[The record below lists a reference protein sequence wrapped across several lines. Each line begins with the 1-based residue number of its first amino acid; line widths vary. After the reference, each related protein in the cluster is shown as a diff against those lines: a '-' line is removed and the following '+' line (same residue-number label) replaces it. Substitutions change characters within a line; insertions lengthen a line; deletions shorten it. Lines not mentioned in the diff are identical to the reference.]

1 MLQLQKRILQ
11 LAWPIML
18 SNITVPLL
26 GLVDTAVLGHLSE
39 VSYLGGVALGGQVV
53 TLLLWS
59 FGFLRM
65 GTTALSAHAI
75 GVSEVSG
82 QLGNS
87 LDGSNHPASIERV
100 LQNALLMAL
109 FISLPLMLFAFLALE
124 NIIGLIGGS
133 ETIQVL
139 AVEYASIR
147 LGATPAVLI
156 QYVLIGWFIGRGETK
171 VPLILLIASNSLNAL
186 LDVILVYGYGLTS
199 DGVAWATLCADYFA
213 ASLGLYWA
221 YRRVTQGQKDNKLS
235 FNWPSWQELKPL
247 ININHQLFIR
257 TLCLLSVFV
266 FFTAKGAQQGDLVL
280 AVNAIMLT
288 LLLLISNALDGFAHA
303 AESLVGQSLGAKN
316 FRQLRQS
323 IWLTGANGLMI
334 ALIMVVG
341 FAWQGNNLMAL
352 LTNQQDVLAMAME
365 YSLWLIWLP
374 LIGCSSYWLDGVF
387 IGMQASAQM
396 RNSMLLAAC
405 TVFLPVWFLT
415 QELANHGL
423 WLAFYSFLLAR
434 SIFMLPAFL
443 SILNKHQLFAGKN

>member
-65 GTTALSAHAI
+65 GTTALSAHAT
-75 GVSEVSG
+75 GANQVG
-82 QLGNS
+82 GL
-87 LDGSNHPASIERV
+87 NHQGSIERV

-109 FISLPLMLFAFLALE
+109 FISVPLMVFAYVTLE
-124 NIIGLIGGS
+124 NMIAFMGGS

-147 LGATPAVLI
+147 LAATPAVLI

-171 VPLILLIASNSLNAL
+171 VPLILLMASNSLNAL
-186 LDVILVYGYGLTS
+186 LDVVLVYGYGLTS

-213 ASLGLYWA
+213 ASIGLYWA
-221 YRRVTQGQKDNKLS
+221 YRTVTKAHSNRLS
-235 FNWPSWQELKPL
+235 LNWPNWQELKPL

-257 TLCLLSVFV
+257 TLCLLSVFI
-266 FFTAKGAQQGDLVL
+266 FFTAQGAKQGDLVL

-303 AESLVGQSLGAKN
+303 AESLVGQSLGAKK
-316 FRQLRQS
+316 FDQLRQS
-323 IWLTGANGLMI
+323 IWLTGTNAFVI
-334 ALIMVVG
+334 ALIMVAG
-341 FAWQGNNLMAL
+341 FAWQGDNLMGL
-352 LTNQQDVLAMAME
+352 LTNQQDVLAIAVE
-365 YSLWLIWLP
+365 YSPWLIWLP
-374 LIGCSSYWLDGVF
+374 LIGFSSYWLDGIF

-396 RNSMLLAAC
+396 RNSMLLAA
-405 TVFLPVWFLT
+405 TVVFLPVWFLT
-415 QELANHGL
+415 QQLGNHGL
-423 WLAFYSFLLAR
+423 WLAFYAFLFAR
-434 SIFMLPAFL
+434 SLFMLPAFL
-443 SILNKHQLFAGKN
+443 TILNKHQLFAGKN

>member
-1 MLQLQKRILQ
+1 MLQLQKRILH

-65 GTTALSAHAI
+65 GTTSLSAHAT
-75 GVSEVSG
+75 GMS
-82 QLGNS
+82 QA
-87 LDGSNHPASIERV
+87 SNRHSSSIERV

-109 FISLPLMLFAFLALE
+109 IISFPLMLFAFLTLE
-124 NIIGLIGGS
+124 HIIAFMGGS
-133 ETIQVL
+133 EIIQVL

-147 LGATPAVLI
+147 LAATPAILI

-171 VPLILLIASNSLNAL
+171 VPLIMLIASNSLNAV
-186 LDVILVYGYGLTS
+186 LDIIFVYGYGLTS

-221 YRRVTQGQKDNKLS
+221 FRTVRQQPNRLPYR
-235 FNWPSWQELKPL
+235 WPTWHELTPL
-247 ININHQLFIR
+247 ININHQLFVR
-257 TLCLLSVFV
+257 TLCLLSVFA
-266 FFTAKGAQQGDLVL
+266 FFTAQGAQQGDLTL

-303 AESLVGQSLGAKN
+303 AESLVGQSLGAN
-316 FRQLRQS
+316 NVRQLRNS
-323 IWLTGANGLMI
+323 IWLTGTNALII
-334 ALIMVVG
+334 ALIMVTG
-341 FAWQGNNLMAL
+341 FAWQGDNLLGL
-352 LTNQQDVLAMAME
+352 LTDQPEVLAMAIE
-365 YSLWLIWLP
+365 YSPWLIWLP

-396 RNSMLLAAC
+396 RNAMILA
-405 TVFLPVWFLT
+405 TLVIFLPVWFLT

-423 WLAFYSFLLAR
+423 WLAFYAFLLAR
-434 SIFMLPAFL
+434 SLFMVPSFL
-443 SILNKHQLFAGKN
+443 TILNKHQLFTEKN

>member
-39 VSYLGGVALGGQVV
+39 VSYLAAVALGSQVV

-75 GVSEVSG
+75 GEAQRTQQG
-82 QLGNS
+82 TQQINS
-87 LDGSNHPASIERV
+87 SIRI
-100 LQNALLMAL
+100 LHNALLLAL
-109 FISLPLMLFAFLALE
+109 LISLPLLIFALLTIE
-124 NIIGLIGGS
+124 HIIAMMGGS
-133 ETIQVL
+133 EVIQAL

-147 LGATPAVLI
+147 LYATPAVLV

-171 VPLILLIASNSLNAL
+171 VPLFLLIASNSINAL
-186 LDVILVYGYGLTS
+186 LDVVLVYGYGLNS

-213 ASLGLYWA
+213 ASAGLYWA
-221 YRRVTQGQKDNKLS
+221 WRTLKKEYRPEQMQWVR
-235 FNWPSWQELKPL
+235 PSWLQLKPF
-247 ININHQLFIR
+247 ININHQLFVR
-257 TLCLLSVFV
+257 TLCLLSVFI
-266 FFTAKGAQQGDLVL
+266 FFTAQGAQQGDLVL

-303 AESLVGQSLGAKN
+303 AETLVGQSLGAKN
-316 FRQLRQS
+316 YSQLNQS
-323 IWLTGANGLMI
+323 IWLTGTNALII
-334 ALIMVVG
+334 ALIMVLG
-341 FAWQGNNLMAL
+341 FAWQGDNLLGL
-352 LTNQQDVLAMAME
+352 LTDQADVLAMAIE
-365 YSLWLIWLP
+365 FSPWLIWLP
-374 LIGCSSYWLDGVF
+374 LIGCSSYWLDGIF

-396 RNSMLLAAC
+396 RNSMLLAAI
-405 TVFLPVWFLT
+405 VIFLPVWFLT
-415 QELANHGL
+415 QGLGNHGL
-423 WLAFYSFLLAR
+423 WSAFYAFLLAR

-443 SILNKHQLFAGKN
+443 TILNKHQLFAEKN

>member
-1 MLQLQKRILQ
+1 MLQLQKRILH

-65 GTTALSAHAI
+65 GTTSLSAHAT
-75 GVSEVSG
+75 GMS
-82 QLGNS
+82 QA
-87 LDGSNHPASIERV
+87 SNRHSSSIERV

-109 FISLPLMLFAFLALE
+109 IISFPLMLFAFLTLE
-124 NIIGLIGGS
+124 HIIAFMGGS
-133 ETIQVL
+133 EIIQVL

-147 LGATPAVLI
+147 LAATPAILI

-171 VPLILLIASNSLNAL
+171 VPLIMLIASNSLNAV
-186 LDVILVYGYGLTS
+186 LDIIFVYGYGLTS

-221 YRRVTQGQKDNKLS
+221 FRTVRQQPNRLPYR
-235 FNWPSWQELKPL
+235 WPTWHELTPL
-247 ININHQLFIR
+247 ININHQLFVR
-257 TLCLLSVFV
+257 TLCLLSVFA
-266 FFTAKGAQQGDLVL
+266 FFTAQGAQQGDLTL

-303 AESLVGQSLGAKN
+303 AESLVGQSLGAN
-316 FRQLRQS
+316 NVRQLRNS
-323 IWLTGANGLMI
+323 IWLTGTNALII
-334 ALIMVVG
+334 ALIMVTG
-341 FAWQGNNLMAL
+341 FAWQGDNLLGL
-352 LTNQQDVLAMAME
+352 LTDQPEVLAMAIE
-365 YSLWLIWLP
+365 YSPWLIWLP

-396 RNSMLLAAC
+396 RNAMILAAL
-405 TVFLPVWFLT
+405 VIFLPVWFLT
-415 QELANHGL
+415 QELENHGL
-423 WLAFYSFLLAR
+423 WLAFYAFLLAR
-434 SIFMLPAFL
+434 SLFMVPSFL
-443 SILNKHQLFAGKN
+443 TILNKHQLFTEKN

>member
-1 MLQLQKRILQ
+1 MLQLQKRILH

-65 GTTALSAHAI
+65 GTTALSAHAT
-75 GVSEVSG
+75 GMNQAS
-82 QLGNS
+82 
-87 LDGSNHPASIERV
+87 DGHSSSIERV

-109 FISLPLMLFAFLALE
+109 CISLPLMLFAFLTLE
-124 NIIGLIGGS
+124 HIIAFMGGS
-133 ETIQVL
+133 DIIQVL
-139 AVEYASIR
+139 AVEYANIR
-147 LGATPAVLI
+147 LAATPAILI

-171 VPLILLIASNSLNAL
+171 VPLIMLIASNSLNAV
-186 LDVILVYGYGLTS
+186 LDIIFVYGYGLTS

-221 YRRVTQGQKDNKLS
+221 FRTVRQQPNRLPYR
-235 FNWPSWQELKPL
+235 WPTWHELTPL
-247 ININHQLFIR
+247 ININHQLFVR
-257 TLCLLSVFV
+257 TLCLLSVFA
-266 FFTAKGAQQGDLVL
+266 FFTAQGAQQGDLTL

-303 AESLVGQSLGAKN
+303 AESLVGQSLGAN
-316 FRQLRQS
+316 NVRQLRNS
-323 IWLTGANGLMI
+323 IWLTGTNALII
-334 ALIMVVG
+334 ALIMVTG
-341 FAWQGNNLMAL
+341 FAWQGDNLLGL
-352 LTNQQDVLAMAME
+352 LTDQPEVLAMAIE
-365 YSLWLIWLP
+365 YSPWLIWLP

-396 RNSMLLAAC
+396 RNAMILAAL
-405 TVFLPVWFLT
+405 VIFLPVWFLT
-415 QELANHGL
+415 QELENHGL
-423 WLAFYSFLLAR
+423 WLAFYAFLLAR
-434 SIFMLPAFL
+434 SLFMVPSFL
-443 SILNKHQLFAGKN
+443 TILNKHQLFTEKN

>member
-39 VSYLGGVALGGQVV
+39 VSYLGAVALGGQVV

-65 GTTALSAHAI
+65 GTTALSAHAT
-75 GVSEVSG
+75 GVT
-82 QLGNS
+82 QLS
-87 LDGSNHPASIERV
+87 GSNHGAGIERV

-109 FISLPLMLFAFLALE
+109 FISFPLMTFAFLTLE
-124 NIIGLIGGS
+124 NIIALIGGS
-133 ETIQVL
+133 EMVQAL
-139 AVEYASIR
+139 AVEYANIR
-147 LGATPAVLI
+147 LIATPAVLI

-171 VPLILLIASNSLNAL
+171 VPLVLLIISNSINAL

-213 ASLGLYWA
+213 ASLGLFWA
-221 YRRVTQGQKDNKLS
+221 YRTVTKQREGHAVL
-235 FNWPSWQELKPL
+235 FNWPNWQELKPL
-247 ININHQLFIR
+247 ININHQLFVR
-257 TLCLLSVFV
+257 TLCLLSVFI
-266 FFTAKGAQQGDLVL
+266 FFTAQGAQQGDSVL

-303 AESLVGQSLGAKN
+303 AESLVGQSLGSKN

-323 IWLTGANGLMI
+323 IWLTGTNALMI
-334 ALIMVVG
+334 ALIMVAC
-341 FAWQGNNLMAL
+341 FAWQGDNLLGL
-352 LTNQQDVLAMAME
+352 LTDQQDILMLAIE
-365 YSLWLIWLP
+365 YSPWLIWLP
-374 LIGCSSYWLDGVF
+374 LIGCSSYWLDGIF

-396 RNSMLLAAC
+396 RNSMLLAALI
-405 TVFLPVWFLT
+405 VFLPVWFLT
-415 QELANHGL
+415 QTLENHGL
-423 WLAFYSFLLAR
+423 WIAFYSFLLAR
-434 SIFMLPAFL
+434 SAFMVPAFL
-443 SILNKHQLFAGKN
+443 TMLNKHQIIAEKN

>member
-1 MLQLQKRILQ
+1 
-11 LAWPIML
+11 ML

-65 GTTALSAHAI
+65 GTTSLSAHAT
-75 GVSEVSG
+75 GMS
-82 QLGNS
+82 QA
-87 LDGSNHPASIERV
+87 SNRHSSSIERV

-109 FISLPLMLFAFLALE
+109 IISFPLMLFAFLTLE
-124 NIIGLIGGS
+124 HIIAFMGGS
-133 ETIQVL
+133 EIIQVL

-147 LGATPAVLI
+147 LAATPAILI

-171 VPLILLIASNSLNAL
+171 VPLIMLIASNSLNAV
-186 LDVILVYGYGLTS
+186 LDIIFVYGYGLTS

-221 YRRVTQGQKDNKLS
+221 FRTVRQQPNRLPYR
-235 FNWPSWQELKPL
+235 WPTWHELTPL
-247 ININHQLFIR
+247 ININHQLFVR
-257 TLCLLSVFV
+257 TLCLLSVFA
-266 FFTAKGAQQGDLVL
+266 FFTAQGAQQGDLTL

-303 AESLVGQSLGAKN
+303 AESLVGQSLGAN
-316 FRQLRQS
+316 NVRQLRNS
-323 IWLTGANGLMI
+323 IWLTGTNALII

-341 FAWQGNNLMAL
+341 FAWQGDNLLGL
-352 LTNQQDVLAMAME
+352 LTDQPKVLAMAIE
-365 YSLWLIWLP
+365 YSPWLIWLP

-396 RNSMLLAAC
+396 RNAMILAAL
-405 TVFLPVWFLT
+405 VIFLPVWFLT
-415 QELANHGL
+415 QELGNHGL
-423 WLAFYSFLLAR
+423 WLAFYAFLLAR
-434 SIFMLPAFL
+434 SLFMVPSFL
-443 SILNKHQLFAGKN
+443 TILNKHQLFTEKN

>member
-39 VSYLGGVALGGQVV
+39 VSYLGAVALGGQVV

-65 GTTALSAHAI
+65 GTTALSAHAT
-75 GVSEVSG
+75 GANQVSG
-82 QLGNS
+82 LSHG
-87 LDGSNHPASIERV
+87 DDIERV
-100 LQNALLMAL
+100 LKNALLMAV
-109 FISLPLMLFAFLALE
+109 FISLPLMLFAFLTLE
-124 NIIGLIGGS
+124 HIIGFIGGS
-133 ETIQVL
+133 DVVQRL

-147 LGATPAVLI
+147 LIATPAVLI

-171 VPLILLIASNSLNAL
+171 VPLLLLVASNSLNAV
-186 LDVILVYGYGLTS
+186 LDITLVYGYGLTS
-199 DGVAWATLCADYFA
+199 DGVAWATLCADYFS
-213 ASLGLYWA
+213 ASLGLFWA
-221 YRRVTQGQKDNKLS
+221 YRTVIRERQGNNVV

-247 ININHQLFIR
+247 ININHQLFVR
-257 TLCLLSVFV
+257 TLCLLSVFI
-266 FFTAKGAQQGDLVL
+266 FFTAQGAKQGDLVL

-323 IWLTGANGLMI
+323 IWLTGANALMI
-334 ALIMVVG
+334 ALIMVAG
-341 FAWQGNNLMAL
+341 FAWLGDDLLGL
-352 LTNQQDVLAMAME
+352 LTNQQDVLAVAIE
-365 YSLWLIWLP
+365 YSPWLIWLP
-374 LIGCSSYWLDGVF
+374 LIGCSSYWLDGIF

-396 RNSMLLAAC
+396 RNSMVLAALII
-405 TVFLPVWFLT
+405 FFPVWFLT
-415 QELANHGL
+415 QPLANHGL
-423 WLAFYSFLLAR
+423 WIAFYSFLLAR
-434 SIFMLPAFL
+434 SVFMLPAFL
-443 SILNKHQLFAGKN
+443 TILNKHQLIAGKN